1 MFHAMPCYIFLKK
14 VGMFALLKFQAKRC
28 WYRCVKP
35 VDIITRLRG
44 KKARTLKERR
54 RVSMQKGDLIHN
66 KKMCPTKEQTKED
79 VSAT

>member
-1 MFHAMPCYIFLKK
+1 
-14 VGMFALLKFQAKRC
+14 MFALLKFQAKKVLVQVREAR
-28 WYRCVKP
+28 WYNYQ
-35 VDIITRLRG
+35 IEG
-44 KKARTLKERR
+44 EKARTLKERR